1 MGSGNVTVFGDV
13 DFFGFYSETLSKEQ
27 SFQQPGITLVTHGI
41 LYWGRSYSRGYQFL
55 VLQDMKNLV
64 SHRLL
69 VCNVLLGLSTRVLVC
84 IKPNTN
90 DWNLMKHLPDMVL
103 NRGL

>member
-1 MGSGNVTVFGDV
+1 MDH
-13 DFFGFYSETLSKEQ
+13 

-41 LYWGRSYSRGYQFL
+41 LYWDRNYSRAYKFL
-55 VLQDMKNLV
+55 VLQEMKNLV
-64 SHRLL
+64 THRLL
-69 VCNVLLGLSTRVLVC
+69 VCKVLLGLSTRVLAC

-90 DWNLMKHLPDMVL
+90 DWNLMKNLPDMVL